1 MTVKHSFADIQYCE
15 TLFNSFYD
23 VGGLTSGGVTRLGY
37 TQTEDQMHEIFTQL
51 GRELGCESVH
61 DEVGNTFVGGGAR
74 DGCYLIG
81 SHLDSVIDGGRYDG
95 VAGIIAG
102 LMVLRWA
109 RDEGLSIPVRVGA
122 FRCEE
127 SSNFGCCT
135 IGSGLVTREISREKV
150 VGLVS
155 KDGQTLESIFASRG
169 YSLDPPRISGLAGYL
184 ELHIEQGKVLEESG
198 TSVGIVQTIA
208 GPRRFKLYLRGLAEH
223 SGATPM
229 ALRSDAM
236 CAAAELILEIE
247 RLGNKEAAY
256 QTVATVGVVNNKPNV
271 MNVIPGEVE
280 LGVDIRGIDR
290 TSLDRIEA
298 EMKDAAKR
306 ICFRRNIEYLE
317 EKLSEF
323 PPVNMSS
330 DVQMGLERAAQ
341 RLGISSRRMMSGAG
355 HDAMAFPALCETGM
369 VFIPCQRGISHN
381 RAEFAS
387 LSSICDGAR
396 VIYEYL
402 KGAAV

>member
-1 MTVKHSFADIQYCE
+1 MDHPFADIQYCE
-15 TLFNSFYD
+15 ALFNRFYD
-23 VGGLTSGGVTRLGY
+23 IGGLTSGGVTRLGY
-37 TQTEDQMHEIFTQL
+37 TQTEDHMHETFALL
-51 GRELGCESVH
+51 GKELGFENMH
-61 DEVGNTFVGGGAR
+61 DEVGNTYVGSMTR
-74 DGCYLIG
+74 DRCYLIG
-81 SHLDSVIDGGRYDG
+81 SHLDSVINGGRYDG
-95 VAGIIAG
+95 VAGVIAG

-109 RDEGLSIPVRVGA
+109 KEEGLSIPVRVAA

-135 IGSGLVTREISREKV
+135 IGSGLVTKELHRQRV
-150 VGLVS
+150 AGLVS
-155 KDGQTLESIFASRG
+155 QSGETLEAIFERRG
-169 YSLDPPRISGLAGYL
+169 YSLDPPKISGLAGYL

-198 TSVGIVQTIA
+198 TDVGIVQTIA
-208 GPRRFKLYLRGLAEH
+208 GPRRYKLYLRGLAEH

-229 ALRSDAM
+229 ALRTDAL
-236 CAAAELILEIE
+236 CAASELILEIE

-256 QTVATVGVVNNKPNV
+256 QTVATVGVVHNKPNV

-290 TSLDRIEA
+290 TSLDRIES
-298 EMKDAAKR
+298 EIKDAARR
-306 ICFRRNIEYLE
+306 ICARRNIEYLE

-323 PPVNMSS
+323 PPVDMSG

-341 RLGISSRRMMSGAG
+341 RLGITSRRMMSGAG

-369 VFIPCQRGISHN
+369 VFIPCQKGISHN
-381 RAEFAS
+381 RAEFTS
-387 LSSICDGAR
+387 LPSICDGAR

>member
-1 MTVKHSFADIQYCE
+1 MKHSFEDIQYCE
-15 TLFNSFYD
+15 TLFNCFYD

-37 TQTEDQMHEIFTQL
+37 TEIEDQMHEIFTRL
-51 GRELGCESVH
+51 GKELGCESAH
-61 DEVGNTFVGGGAR
+61 DEVGNTFVGSAAR

-109 RDEGLSIPVRVGA
+109 REEGLNIPIRVGA

-150 VGLVS
+150 AGLVS
-155 KDGQTLESIFASRG
+155 KDGQTLESIFAGRG

-290 TSLDRIEA
+290 TSLDRIEL

-323 PPVNMSS
+323 PPVNMSG

-369 VFIPCQRGISHN
+369 VFIPCQKGI
-381 RAEFAS
+381 
-387 LSSICDGAR
+387 
-396 VIYEYL
+396 
-402 KGAAV
+402 

>member
-1 MTVKHSFADIQYCE
+1 MKHSFEDIQYCE
-15 TLFNSFYD
+15 TLFNCFYD

-37 TQTEDQMHEIFTQL
+37 TEIEDQMHEIFTRL
-51 GRELGCESVH
+51 GKELGCESAH
-61 DEVGNTFVGGGAR
+61 DEVGNTFVGSAAR

-109 RDEGLSIPVRVGA
+109 REEGLNIPIRVGA

-150 VGLVS
+150 AGLVS
-155 KDGQTLESIFASRG
+155 KDGQTLESIFAGRG

-184 ELHIEQGKVLEESG
+184 ELHIEQGKVLGGSG

-247 RLGNKEAAY
+247 SLGNKEAAY

-290 TSLDRIEA
+290 TSLDRIEL

-323 PPVNMSS
+323 PPVNMSG

-369 VFIPCQRGISHN
+369 VFIPCQKGISHN

-402 KGAAV
+402 KGAAE

>member
-1 MTVKHSFADIQYCE
+1 MENSFADIQYCE
-15 TLFNSFYD
+15 ELFNRFYD
-23 VGGLTSGGVTRLGY
+23 VGALTSGGVTRLGY
-37 TQTEDQMHEIFTQL
+37 TQTEDQMHELFAQM
-51 GRELGCESVH
+51 GGELGWESTQ
-61 DEVGNTFVGGGAR
+61 DEVGNTFVGSTANR
-74 DGCYLIG
+74 CYLIG

-102 LMVLRWA
+102 LMVLRWI
-109 RDEGLSIPVRVGA
+109 REEGLSIPVRVGA

-135 IGSGLVTREISREKV
+135 IGSGLVTKEISRQKV

-155 KDGQTLESIFASRG
+155 QEGETLESIFQRRG
-169 YSLDPPRISGLAGYL
+169 YNLDPPRISGLAGYL

-198 TSVGIVQTIA
+198 TDIGIVQTIA

-247 RLGNKEAAY
+247 RMANKEAAY
-256 QTVATVGVVNNKPNV
+256 QTVATVGVVHNRPNV

-280 LGVDIRGIDR
+280 LGVDIRGIDLN
-290 TSLDRIEA
+290 SLDRIEY
-298 EMKDAAKR
+298 EMKDAARR
-306 ICFRRNIEYLE
+306 ICARRNIEYLE
-317 EKLSEF
+317 QKLSEF
-323 PPVNMSS
+323 PPVNMSG
-330 DVQMGLERAAQ
+330 DVQLGLERAAQ
-341 RLGISSRRMMSGAG
+341 QLGVTTRRMMSGAG

-369 VFIPCQRGISHN
+369 VFIPCQKGISHN

-387 LSSICDGAR
+387 LPSICDGAR

>member
-1 MTVKHSFADIQYCE
+1 MKHSFEDIQYCE
-15 TLFNSFYD
+15 TLFNCFYD

-37 TQTEDQMHEIFTQL
+37 TEIEDQMHEIFTRL
-51 GRELGCESVH
+51 GKELGCESAH
-61 DEVGNTFVGGGAR
+61 DEVGNTFVGSAAR

-109 RDEGLSIPVRVGA
+109 REEGLNIPIRVGA

-150 VGLVS
+150 AGLVS
-155 KDGQTLESIFASRG
+155 KDGQTLESIFAGRG

-290 TSLDRIEA
+290 TSLDRIEL

-323 PPVNMSS
+323 PPVNMSG

-355 HDAMAFPALCETGM
+355 HDAMAFPALCEAGM
-369 VFIPCQRGISHN
+369 VFIPCQKGISHN

-402 KGAAV
+402 KGAAE

>member
-1 MTVKHSFADIQYCE
+1 MENSFADIQYCE
-15 TLFNSFYD
+15 ELFNRFYD
-23 VGGLTSGGVTRLGY
+23 IGGLTSGGVTRLGY
-37 TQTEDQMHEIFTQL
+37 TQTEDQMHEMFALL
-51 GRELGCESVH
+51 GGELGYGNTQ
-61 DEVGNTFVGGGAR
+61 DEVGNTFVGSTAR
-74 DGCYLIG
+74 EGCYLIG

-109 RDEGLSIPVRVGA
+109 KEEGLSIPVRVGA

-135 IGSGLVTREISREKV
+135 IGSGLVTKELHRQRV
-150 VGLVS
+150 AGLVS
-155 KDGQTLESIFASRG
+155 REGETLESIFQRRG
-169 YSLDPPRISGLAGYL
+169 YSLDPPKISGLAGYL
-184 ELHIEQGKVLEESG
+184 ELHIEQGKVLEES
-198 TSVGIVQTIA
+198 
-208 GPRRFKLYLRGLAEH
+208 AEH

-247 RLGNKEAAY
+247 RLGGKEAAY
-256 QTVATVGVVNNKPNV
+256 QTVATVGVVNNRPNV

-280 LGVDIRGIDR
+280 LGVDIRGIELA
-290 TSLDRIEA
+290 SLDRIEA
-298 EMKDAAKR
+298 EIRDAARR
-306 ICFRRNIEYLE
+306 ICFRRHIEYLE

-323 PPVNMSS
+323 PPVNMSGE
-330 DVQMGLERAAQ
+330 VQQGLEQAAR
-341 RLGISSRRMMSGAG
+341 RLGVSTRRMMSGAG

-369 VFIPCQRGISHN
+369 VFIPCLKGISHN
-381 RAEFAS
+381 RAEFAG
-387 LSSICDGAR
+387 LASIRDGAR

>member
-1 MTVKHSFADIQYCE
+1 MKHSFEDIQYCE
-15 TLFNSFYD
+15 TLFNCFYD

-37 TQTEDQMHEIFTQL
+37 TEIEDQMHEIFTRL
-51 GRELGCESVH
+51 GKELGCESAH
-61 DEVGNTFVGGGAR
+61 DEVGNTFVGSAAR

-109 RDEGLSIPVRVGA
+109 REEGLNIPIRVGA

-127 SSNFGCCT
+127 TSNFGCCT

-150 VGLVS
+150 AGLVS
-155 KDGQTLESIFASRG
+155 KDGQTLESIFAGRG

-290 TSLDRIEA
+290 TSLDRIEL

-323 PPVNMSS
+323 PPVNMSG

-369 VFIPCQRGISHN
+369 VFIPCQKGISHN

-402 KGAAV
+402 KGAAE